1 MNFIYSIFDRNSFL
15 PFYSFLKIYL
25 FIIYFFTESS
35 LLLVGFLS
43 WACLLLRQ
51 DGATLCCSAW
61 VSYCSGFS
69 YCGARALG
77 MQTSIIVVHGISS
90 CSWQALE
97 YWLSSCGRGTQLLHG
112 IWDLPVPGIVL
123 VSPHWQMDSWPL
135 EPQGSPFNIYLGK

>member
-43 WACLLLRQ
+43 LRQ

-69 YCGARALG
+69 CCGARALG
-77 MQTSIIVVHGISS
+77 MQTSIIAVHGVSS

-123 VSPHWQMDSWPL
+123 VSPHQQMDSQPL
-135 EPQGSPFNIYLGK
+135 EPQGSLFTIYLGKCF

>member
-15 PFYSFLKIYL
+15 PFYSFLKFYLL
-25 FIIYFFTESS
+25 FIF
-35 LLLVGFLS
+35 LLNLHCFS

-51 DGATLCCSAW
+51 DGATLCRSAW

-135 EPQGSPFNIYLGK
+135 EPQGSPFTIYLGK